1 MKKESFSPGD
11 TISVKIDSETKTG
24 TLMPS
29 SKDFLVLKLDS
40 GYNLGVSRN
49 KIKSIKLT
57 KKFQKPKIAF
67 CKVQKKPGLKTIT
80 ILHTGGTISSEVDYK
95 TGAVSARF
103 TPEELIC
110 MFPELAEIANIKS
123 RLIRNMFSEDM
134 RFAHYNLL
142 AKEILKESKNSD
154 GIIITHGTDTIGYTA
169 AALSFI
175 LEDLNIPVILVG
187 AQRSSDRPS
196 TDAALNLICAS
207 HFITKTDFAEVAVC
221 MHEKMN
227 DESCLIL
234 PGCKTRKVHSSRRD
248 GFKAI
253 NSKPI
258 ARVKIDG
265 SVNFI
270 NAKFKKRSNSK
281 IKLKLF
287 KDNIK
292 VGLIKA
298 HPNMYAKEFEAYKGF
313 NGLLIEGTGLGH
325 APINKIDKETS
336 EHLRILNSIKN
347 LAKKIPVAMSTQSI
361 SGRIDMNVYSTGRLL
376 QDAGVIGNYSDMHP
390 ETAFIKLAWLISNH
404 PKDIKKLF
412 TENLRGEI
420 SKRSQYERL

>member
-1 MKKESFSPGD
+1 MKKESFNPGD
-11 TISVKIDSETKTG
+11 AISVAFDSETKTG
-24 TLMPS
+24 ILMPS
-29 SKDFLVLKLDS
+29 QKDFLVLKLDS
-40 GYNLGVSRN
+40 GYNIGISKK
-49 KIKSIKLT
+49 KIKSIKLV
-57 KKFQKPKIAF
+57 KKYQKAKVPF
-67 CKVQKKPGLKTIT
+67 CKVPKKPGLKTIT
-80 ILHTGGTISSEVDYK
+80 ILHTGGTISSQVSYE

-110 MFPELAEIANIKS
+110 MFPELSEIANIKS
-123 RLIRNMFSEDM
+123 KLIRNMLSEDM

-142 AKEILKESKNSD
+142 AKEILKESKNTD

-169 AALSFI
+169 AALAFI

-221 MHEKMN
+221 VHENMN

-258 ARVKIDG
+258 ARVKVDG

-270 NAKFKKRSNSK
+270 NANFKKRSNSK

-287 KDNIK
+287 KENLR
-292 VGLIKA
+292 VGLIKT
-298 HPNMYAKEFEAYKGF
+298 HPNMYASEFEAYKGF
-313 NGLLIEGTGLGH
+313 SGLLIEGTGLGH
-325 APINKIDKETS
+325 VPINKIDKETS
-336 EHLRILNSIKN
+336 EHLKILNSIKN
-347 LAKKIPVAMSTQSI
+347 LAKKIPVAISTQTI
-361 SGRIDMNVYSTGRLL
+361 SGRIDLNVYSTGRLL
-376 QDAGVIGNYSDMHP
+376 QDAGVMGNYSDMHP

-412 TENLRGEI
+412 TENLRGEL
-420 SKRSQYERL
+420 SKRSQYEQL